1 MLGSARQRAFFITCG
16 HGAGQVSGIDWS
28 FRCEGGRSSAEFG
41 RGWCSAGGGV
51 HQERAGKAGKVE
63 KVEEKNATNTETKNG
78 RASLDDEKR
87 AGRMSERGA
96 AGPTW

>member
-1 MLGSARQRAFFITCG
+1 M
-16 HGAGQVSGIDWS
+16 
-28 FRCEGGRSSAEFG
+28 
-41 RGWCSAGGGV
+41 
-51 HQERAGKAGKVE
+51 E